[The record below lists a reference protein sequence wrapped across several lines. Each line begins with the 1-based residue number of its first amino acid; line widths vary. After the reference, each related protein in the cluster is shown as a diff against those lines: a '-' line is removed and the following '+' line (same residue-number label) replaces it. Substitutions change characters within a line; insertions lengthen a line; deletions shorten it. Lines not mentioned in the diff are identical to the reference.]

1 MLLKREDVN
10 DKKEKM
16 RMGKEAKWKLYQGKV
31 GGKCKSAK
39 KK

>member
-16 RMGKEAKWKLYQGKV
+16 RMGKEAKWKLYQGKPV
-31 GGKCKSAK
+31 K
-39 KK
+39 KIEIENNF